1 MTTDLNRVTES
12 ESQARENTRAELVM
26 YNEFNSISCSDDSP
40 ESRNRPTIG
49 GQCLRLYDT
58 TAYWLMLLHCIQSI
72 ELPLN
77 VALRRAAQLDELLD
91 QRRLKLGHL
100 PAVGLRQ
107 LLRRA
112 LAPLPVRLLDL

>member
-49 GQCLRLYDT
+49 GQCLRLYDN
-58 TAYWLMLLHCIQSI
+58 
-72 ELPLN
+72 EF
-77 VALRRAAQLDELLD
+77 
-91 QRRLKLGHL
+91 
-100 PAVGLRQ
+100 AVRFTVSVTQ
-107 LLRRA
+107 PRIYF
-112 LAPLPVRLLDL
+112 

>member
-49 GQCLRLYDT
+49 GQCLRPYDSL
-58 TAYWLMLLHCIQSI
+58 ADSSFR
-72 ELPLN
+72 
-77 VALRRAAQLDELLD
+77 VVRRIDGFSTGE
-91 QRRLKLGHL
+91 
-100 PAVGLRQ
+100 AVSESCYEK
-107 LLRRA
+107 
-112 LAPLPVRLLDL
+112 

>member
-49 GQCLRLYDT
+49 GQSLRLYDRFKIPYT
-58 TAYWLMLLHCIQSI
+58 VPETV
-72 ELPLN
+72 E
-77 VALRRAAQLDELLD
+77 VLR
-91 QRRLKLGHL
+91 
-100 PAVGLRQ
+100 VGCPYPMQ
-107 LLRRA
+107 
-112 LAPLPVRLLDL
+112 